1 MKTKR
6 NLIQIC
12 LLGAVLLALPA
23 VVQAQ
28 FNFTTNNGTIT
39 ITGYTGSG
47 GAVTI
52 PDTIN
57 DLPVTSIGEEAFYQ
71 SFSLT
76 SVTTGTNVTSIGEN
90 AFFQCPNL
98 SSVTIPGNV
107 TNIGAGPFIDCQS
120 LTVISLSAPNL
131 HYSVTNELLFNKTQ
145 TSLIEYPG
153 GIGGSYTL
161 PAAVT
166 NVGEAF
172 IGNTLTA
179 ISVDAANLYYSSTNG
194 VLFNKNKTTLVEYPG
209 GAGGS
214 YTVPR
219 TVTTIASA
227 SFEFSISVASVTI
240 GTPVTSIGEYAFY
253 DSASLTAISVDATN
267 LNYSSTNGVLFNKN
281 QTALIQY
288 PSGLSGSYIVPGTVT
303 NIGNGAFGDAFGL
316 TNAVIPDSV
325 TSVGIEAFYSCESLT
340 NVTIGDSVTSI
351 GENTFYDCISLTGVT
366 IPNSVT
372 NIAEY
377 AFLSCESVA
386 SVTIGSGVA
395 SIGEEA
401 FAGCE
406 SLTNACFEGN
416 EPSDGGSIFY
426 YDYALSTISYVNGAA
441 GWGATYDG
449 IPTAPCAEC
458 SVSAPQLAITLS
470 GANVIL
476 TWSANFTGFTLQST
490 TNLVSTAVWTT
501 VSPAPVIVNG
511 NNTVTN
517 SIPGTQ
523 RIYRLVSP

>member
-1 MKTKR
+1 
-6 NLIQIC
+6 
-12 LLGAVLLALPA
+12 
-23 VVQAQ
+23 
-28 FNFTTNNGTIT
+28 
-39 ITGYTGSG
+39 
-47 GAVTI
+47 
-52 PDTIN
+52 
-57 DLPVTSIGEEAFYQ
+57 
-71 SFSLT
+71 
-76 SVTTGTNVTSIGEN
+76 
-90 AFFQCPNL
+90 
-98 SSVTIPGNV
+98 VTIPGNV

-303 NIGNGAFGDAFGL
+303 NIGDGAFGDAFG
-316 TNAVIPDSV
+316 
-325 TSVGIEAFYSCESLT
+325 LT

-416 EPSDGGSIFY
+416 EPSYGGSIFY